1 MVKYLFLLSIFLT
14 VNRFFILNEESLVLL
29 CFTIFVFIGIIK
41 INVHISIY
49 LDSKIEDLHKNLE
62 ISISSVRSQ
71 IFSLNGTWNYLNNS
85 VYLINKF
92 KKYSNLQ
99 LLNVEKQ
106 FVIFLMYKIKNIL
119 FDQLSRF
126 ERVEIETYTLMKIL
140 LQIQLDDIIKQFLN
154 IDNVANSF
162 INHEKIIL
170 I

>member
-1 MVKYLFLLSIFLT
+1 MVKYLFLLSVFLT

-41 INVHISIY
+41 INVYISIY
-49 LDSKIEDLHKNLE
+49 LDNKIEDLRKNLE
-62 ISISSVRSQ
+62 VSISSVRSQ
-71 IFSLNGTWNYLNNS
+71 ILSLNGTWNYLNNS

-126 ERVEIETYTLMKIL
+126 ERVEIETYTLMKVL

-154 IDNVANSF
+154 IDNIANSF